1 MTQTFV
7 ISIVLLVM
15 IGVLG
20 GGYIARKSHQK
31 EKVQGG
37 SIGRASHF
45 LASAILVTTAPAVL
59 CSATFLHPQFL
70 GEVVIA
76 GVNLTPLAHALVVA
90 LLMVVVALVLL
101 IIHAIFARPEI
112 DRAVP
117 VEDRGWTAE
126 DARKSGL

>member
-1 MTQTFV
+1 MTQTLV
-7 ISIVLLVM
+7 ISIVLLAI

-37 SIGRASHF
+37 TIGRATHF
-45 LASAILVTTAPAVL
+45 LASAILVVTAPAVL
-59 CSATFLHPQFL
+59 CSATFLHPEFL

-76 GVNLTPLAHALVVA
+76 GFNLTPLADALVIALILVVA
-90 LLMVVVALVLL
+90 ALVLL

-112 DRAVP
+112 DRADP